1 MTLKVNKEVKEEDV
15 KRVIYHQGKR
25 MIKKKVNKK
34 KVVGTI
40 LVIGIIVF
48 LIVRPHK
55 DESHE
60 ENISNTSSE
69 QVTNKVETNSVSEE
83 EKKYE
88 NVDIPE
94 TLGGY
99 DVLGQ
104 LVIEKIGVRQNVLSK
119 TESGSLKLGVTK
131 FYPPQVNINEPGNF
145 CICGHNWNNI
155 LKRLDEMNV
164 GEQFYLITRETKE
177 RIDYEIYDK
186 YSCEPTDLSC
196 LDQNQDGK
204 KEVTLITCNPGG
216 LTRLICKAR
225 EV

>member
-1 MTLKVNKEVKEEDV
+1 M
-15 KRVIYHQGKR
+15 KRVIYHRGR
-25 MIKKKVNKK
+25 RAIEKKINKK
-34 KVVGTI
+34 KVVG
-40 LVIGIIVF
+40 VIFVIIIIVF
-48 LIVRPHK
+48 FVVNMLSKKK
-55 DESHE
+55 DDEQEVNTSVE
-60 ENISNTSSE
+60 LSNTP
-69 QVTNKVETNSVSEE
+69 QNTTNDIQEEVE

-88 NVDIPE
+88 DVDIPE
-94 TLGGY
+94 KLGGY

-119 TESGSLKLGVTK
+119 TENASLKLGVTK
-131 FYPPQVNINEPGNF
+131 FYPPQVDINEPGNF

-155 LKRLDEMNV
+155 LKRLDEMEI
-164 GEQFYLITRETKE
+164 GEQFYIITRETKE

-225 EV
+225 EI

>member
-1 MTLKVNKEVKEEDV
+1 M
-15 KRVIYHQGKR
+15 KRVIYHRGR
-25 MIKKKVNKK
+25 RAIEKKINKK
-34 KVVGTI
+34 KVVGVI
-40 LVIGIIVF
+40 LVIMIIVF
-48 LIVRPHK
+48 FVVNMLSEKK
-55 DESHE
+55 DYEQEINTSAE
-60 ENISNTSSE
+60 LSNTP
-69 QVTNKVETNSVSEE
+69 QNTTNTIQEEVE

-88 NVDIPE
+88 DVDIPE
-94 TLGGY
+94 KLGGY

-104 LVIEKIGVRQNVLSK
+104 LVIEKIGVRQNILSK
-119 TESGSLKLGVTK
+119 TENASLKLGVTK

-155 LKRLDEMNV
+155 LKRLDEMEI
-164 GEQFYLITRETKE
+164 GEQFYIITRETKE

-225 EV
+225 EI

>member
-1 MTLKVNKEVKEEDV
+1 M
-15 KRVIYHQGKR
+15 KRVIYHRGR
-25 MIKKKVNKK
+25 RAIEKKINKK
-34 KVVGTI
+34 KVVGVI
-40 LVIGIIVF
+40 LVIMIIVF
-48 LIVRPHK
+48 FVVNMLSEKK
-55 DESHE
+55 DYEQEINTSAE
-60 ENISNTSSE
+60 LSNTP
-69 QVTNKVETNSVSEE
+69 QNTTNTIQEEVE

-88 NVDIPE
+88 DVDIPE
-94 TLGGY
+94 KLGGY

-119 TESGSLKLGVTK
+119 TENASLKLGVTK

-155 LKRLDEMNV
+155 LKRLDEMEI
-164 GEQFYLITRETKE
+164 GEQFYIITRETKE

-225 EV
+225 EI

>member
-1 MTLKVNKEVKEEDV
+1 M
-15 KRVIYHQGKR
+15 KRVIYHRGR
-25 MIKKKVNKK
+25 RAIKKKINKK
-34 KVVGTI
+34 KVVG
-40 LVIGIIVF
+40 VIFVIIIIVF
-48 LIVRPHK
+48 FVVNMLSKKK
-55 DESHE
+55 DDEQEANASVE
-60 ENISNTSSE
+60 LSNTP
-69 QVTNKVETNSVSEE
+69 QNTTNTIEEEVE

-88 NVDIPE
+88 DVDIPE
-94 TLGGY
+94 KLGGY

-119 TESGSLKLGVTK
+119 TENESLKLGVTK
-131 FYPPQVNINEPGNF
+131 FYPPQIDINESGNF

-155 LKRLDEMNV
+155 LKRLDEMEI
-164 GEQFYLITRETKE
+164 GEQFYIITRETKE
-177 RIDYEIYDK
+177 RIDYQIYDK

>member
-1 MTLKVNKEVKEEDV
+1 M
-15 KRVIYHQGKR
+15 KRVIYHRGR
-25 MIKKKVNKK
+25 RAIEKKINKK
-34 KVVGTI
+34 KVVGVI
-40 LVIGIIVF
+40 LVIIIIVF
-48 LIVRPHK
+48 FVVNMLSKKK
-55 DESHE
+55 DDEQEVNTSVE
-60 ENISNTSSE
+60 LSNTP
-69 QVTNKVETNSVSEE
+69 QNTTNTIQEEVE

-88 NVDIPE
+88 DVDIPE
-94 TLGGY
+94 KLGGY

-119 TESGSLKLGVTK
+119 TENASLKLGVTK

-155 LKRLDEMNV
+155 LKRLDEMEI
-164 GEQFYLITRETKE
+164 GEQFYIITRETKE

-225 EV
+225 EI

>member
-1 MTLKVNKEVKEEDV
+1 MKS
-15 KRVIYHQGKR
+15 VIYHRGR
-25 MIKKKVNKK
+25 RAIKKKINKK
-34 KVVGTI
+34 KVVG
-40 LVIGIIVF
+40 VIFVIIIIVF
-48 LIVRPHK
+48 FVVNMLSKKK
-55 DESHE
+55 DDEQEANASVE
-60 ENISNTSSE
+60 LSNTP
-69 QVTNKVETNSVSEE
+69 QNTTNDIQEEVE

-88 NVDIPE
+88 DVDIPE
-94 TLGGY
+94 KLGGY

-119 TESGSLKLGVTK
+119 TENESLKLGVTK
-131 FYPPQVNINEPGNF
+131 FYPPQIDINESGNF

-155 LKRLDEMNV
+155 LKRLDEMEI
-164 GEQFYLITRETKE
+164 GEQFYIITRETKE
-177 RIDYEIYDK
+177 RIDYQIYDK

-225 EV
+225 EI